1 MATKT
6 FKLNTGADIPALGL
20 GTWQGEST
28 LVKDAVVAA
37 LKAGYRLIDTAYCY
51 GNEEHVGAGLK
62 EAFDQGIV
70 KREDVFVVTKLWATY
85 ASRAEVGLE
94 KSLRN
99 LGLEYV
105 DLFLVH
111 WPLLMNPE
119 GNDDRFPKL
128 PNGERDI
135 LRDYSH
141 IQIWKNM
148 EKLVESGKTKAIGV
162 SNYSKRY
169 LEELLP
175 HATIVPAVNQIE
187 NHPQLPQQE
196 IVDFCKEKGIHIMAY
211 SPFGSTGSPVTSA
224 EPVVKVAEKH
234 GVKPTTVLLSYHL
247 YRGSTVLPKSTNPDR
262 IEANAKLIEL
272 DAEDQKLLNDYSEQ
286 LVKEGKVQRYIYP
299 PFGVDFGFPD
309 KS

>member
-99 LGLEYV
+99 LGLE
-105 DLFLVH
+105 
-111 WPLLMNPE
+111 
-119 GNDDRFPKL
+119 FPKL